1 MFKAYYQMS
10 HCKMPA
16 REWRIRSPYQK
27 TAEKIFLL
35 TVSVYINISS
45 QSVYLVNSFRLRVD
59 FINPLAMFLHLPH
72 LRTVFWALQV
82 DLESGTAPDAMPRNT
97 TVHHSRFWGIAS
109 KRKPS
114 KPFWRSSRH
123 LFYLAQTAF
132 RTPFS
137 AFCGTAQSSEVFV
150 FIGSL
155 NIKT

>member
-45 QSVYLVNSFRLRVD
+45 QRVYLVNSFRLRVD

-97 TVHHSRFWGIAS
+97 TGPSITVDSGASLARGNHPNLSDDPPGIYFILLKPPLELLSARFA
-109 KRKPS
+109 
-114 KPFWRSSRH
+114 
-123 LFYLAQTAF
+123 AQHRALKCLC
-132 RTPFS
+132 S
-137 AFCGTAQSSEVFV
+137 LEV
-150 FIGSL
+150 
-155 NIKT
+155 